1 MAGAMICHRKRA
13 LLPVVALLLAGGCST
28 QGKFP
33 SLARRAQ
40 EDVPGRVG
48 GTALPAPP
56 APIATLPPVSGTVTG
71 TGDNA
76 RLGEL
81 RSAANA
87 AHDRFAASRERADK
101 LTTAARGAA
110 PGSDAWAAASVA
122 LSDLTAQHDA
132 LVGVLADIEAIDV
145 RERVNGGDG
154 GAIAAVRDQVTAWVA
169 DEDAVL
175 ADLGGRLRN

>member
-1 MAGAMICHRKRA
+1 M
-13 LLPVVALLLAGGCST
+13 LLPALALLLAGGCST

-40 EDVPGRVG
+40 EDVPGRVA
-48 GTALPAPP
+48 GTVQPAPA
-56 APIATLPPVSGTVTG
+56 APVVTLPPVTG
-71 TGDNA
+71 ADDNA

-81 RSAANA
+81 RTAANVAHERFVA
-87 AHDRFAASRERADK
+87 ARPRADQ
-101 LTTAARGAA
+101 LTAAARDTA

-122 LSDLTAQHDA
+122 LSDLTTQHDA
-132 LVGVLADIEAIDV
+132 LVGLLADIEAIDV
-145 RERVNGGDG
+145 RQRVDGGDG